1 MPFAVY
7 DTKIGPMYVGNTEI
21 VKAYLGN
28 TLVYSKLPYPYST
41 TDIID
46 GLGGWNGNYT
56 DLGNDKASVTL
67 DNNNTITIIPSKT
80 YVIFHDPIVD
90 AYFKE
95 RLGVTS
101 GEVTLAQFRTLNAS
115 TAAFTSAHRPEDY
128 AEVTEFN
135 EYRFLS
141 GATVP
146 SVGFYGCTALEEI
159 RIPET
164 VTAINGNDGAFRNC
178 TSLVSIDIP
187 STVTTLGTYVFMGCT
202 SLTTV
207 TGMEGLRTIPSQAF
221 NGCTNLVNIDLSR
234 ITSISNSSVFNGC
247 SSLTNVDLSSAT
259 LIGIWAFQ
267 RSGLSGALSLPSIGT
282 INQGAF
288 QNVKNLT
295 SVDFCHNSVTLG
307 PYVFNG
313 CSSLTEIRN
322 GEGITSLANNCFQNC
337 TSLPS
342 FHFPYSPTTIPDN
355 VFNGCTSL
363 TTVTGI
369 SSAITIGNSAFYNCT
384 SIVSLTL
391 SNVTTFLSAAFR
403 NCSSL
408 ESIDFGT
415 GTGGISVGQYAFLC
429 TSAARGS
436 LKSFPFE
443 RVTWIGPSNEN
454 TYNQA
459 FKYQDLTGCVVNM
472 PNLTNTRFY
481 DGVFAYTKIKKVMS
495 LGSTLT
501 TIGDTFT
508 YCSELEEV
516 HLPLTV
522 TTLGN
527 NAFGACSSLVTIDGT
542 DNITS
547 IGTSAFSSCSSLK
560 SISIP
565 LVTSLNSVFQ
575 KCGSLEYI
583 ELPSITS
590 ITVNCFQ
597 LCSSLRYADIGP
609 GITTFGVNYAFTSCT
624 SLEYVIIRATTPP
637 TVGAHVFDN
646 TNNCKFYV
654 PYSSDHSVLAAY
666 QSATNWSSYASRM
679 LELDENGDIPS

>member
-1 MPFAVY
+1 MAV
-7 DTKIGPMYVGNTEI
+7 KHQIEPIGPVYLGGTEI
-21 VKAYLGN
+21 NRIYLGT
-28 TLVYSKLPYPYST
+28 TLVYSTPPYPYST

-67 DNNNTITIIPSKT
+67 DNGNTITIIPSKT

-141 GATVP
+141 GTTIP
-146 SVGFYGCTALEEI
+146 GGGFGSCSAMEEI
-159 RIPET
+159 RIPVSVT
-164 VTAINGNDGAFRNC
+164 VINGGNPGAFNACSSLTTIDLNDTVATLYLYAFSNC
-178 TSLVSIDIP
+178 TSLES
-187 STVTTLGTYVFMGCT
+187 VTGCGN
-202 SLTTV
+202 LTTI
-207 TGMEGLRTIPSQAF
+207 EAQSFRY
-221 NGCTNLVNIDLSR
+221 
-234 ITSISNSSVFNGC
+234 C
-247 SSLTNVDLSSAT
+247 SSLKSLDDWSHIKKINNYAFRNGCDLRGE
-259 LIGIWAFQ
+259 I
-267 RSGLSGALSLPSIGT
+267 SLPLIEYMG
-282 INQGAF
+282 
-288 QNVKNLT
+288 QNVFAYGNKLLTKVTFGPNLT
-295 SVDFCHNSVTLG
+295 HFEGNNFAGCTGLEEVDF
-307 PYVFNG
+307 NG
-313 CSSLTEIRN
+313 AVLTSI
-322 GEGITSLANNCFQNC
+322 
-337 TSLPS
+337 PS
-342 FHFPYSPTTIPDN
+342 NT
-355 VFNGCTSL
+355 FNGCTSL
-363 TTVTGI
+363 TKVTPPTGVT
-369 SSAITIGNSAFYNCT
+369 TIGDSAFRGCS
-384 SIVSLTL
+384 SIVSLTGF
-391 SNVTTFLSAAFR
+391 SNVTSISSNAFR
-403 NCSSL
+403 ECPLL
-408 ESIDFGT
+408 ESIDLSSGNSGLT
-415 GTGGISVGQYAFLC
+415 VGQYAFLC

-443 RVTWIGPSNEN
+443 RITWIGPSNEN

-522 TTLGN
+522 TTLGGS
-527 NAFGACSSLVTIDGT
+527 AFGACSSLVTIDGT

-547 IGTSAFSSCSSLK
+547 IGTGAFSSCSSLK